1 MKHRRTVKLLLGL
14 LAAPCMS
21 LAVAA
26 PQNSSTSQVTASSTQ
41 GQDTNGAITSIL
53 MHRSGCFGFCPIY
66 EVEVTEQG
74 AVTFS
79 GHRFVEKI
87 GKHHGKVTPS
97 QFQQLAALVKQIGFF
112 KLQDRYRYEQDG
124 CATWATDNPTVD
136 IIVTRG
142 TQKKHVSYYYGCGG
156 LPIAKQIVALSEAI
170 DKVTGTSAWIGN
182 GGMPAPPPNSSV
194 KRTQTR

>member
-1 MKHRRTVKLLLGL
+1 MKHRRIMSFLLGF
-14 LAAPCMS
+14 
-21 LAVAA
+21 LAVPYTSSALATPPAA
-26 PQNSSTSQVTASSTQ
+26 STSQVPTSSAQ
-41 GQDTNGAITSIL
+41 GESANGAITSIL

-79 GHRFVEKI
+79 GHRFVEKT
-87 GKHHGKVTPS
+87 GKHQGKVTPS
-97 QFQQLAALVKQIGFF
+97 QFKQLAVLVKQIRFF

-136 IIVTRG
+136 IIVTRDS
-142 TQKKHVSYYYGCGG
+142 QKKHVSYYYGCGG
-156 LPIAKQIVALSEAI
+156 LPVAKQIVALSEAI
-170 DKVTGTSAWIGN
+170 DKITGTSAWIGN

-194 KRTQTR
+194 KRTKTR

>member
-1 MKHRRTVKLLLGL
+1 MKHRRITSLLFALFAASCVSL
-14 LAAPCMS
+14 VLAAPP
-21 LAVAA
+21 VA
-26 PQNSSTSQVTASSTQ
+26 QVPASSTQ
-41 GQDTNGAITSIL
+41 DQDVNSAITSIL

-79 GHRFVEKI
+79 GHRFVEKA
-87 GKHHGKVTPS
+87 GKHHGKVTPG
-97 QFQQLAALVKQIGFF
+97 QFQQLAAIVEQIGFF
-112 KLQDRYRYEQDG
+112 KLRDRYRYEQDG

-142 TQKKHVSYYYGCGG
+142 SEKKHVSYYYGCGG
-156 LPIAKQIVALSEAI
+156 LSVAKEIVALSEAI
-170 DKVTGTSAWIGN
+170 DKITGTSAWIGN

>member
-1 MKHRRTVKLLLGL
+1 MKHRRITSILFGL

-21 LAVAA
+21 LALAA
-26 PQNSSTSQVTASSTQ
+26 PPAAGTAQVPASSAQ
-41 GQDTNGAITSIL
+41 SQDINGAITSIL

-79 GHRFVEKI
+79 GHRFVEKT

-97 QFQQLAALVKQIGFF
+97 QFQQLAALVKQVGFF
-112 KLQDRYRYEQDG
+112 RLQDRYRYEQDG
-124 CATWATDNPTVD
+124 CTTWATDNPTVD

-142 TQKKHVSYYYGCGG
+142 SKKKHVSYYYGCKG
-156 LPIAKQIVALSEAI
+156 PSVAKQIVALSEAI
-170 DKVTGTSAWIGN
+170 DKITGTSAWIGN
-182 GGMPAPPPNSSV
+182 GGIPAPPPNSSV

>member
-1 MKHRRTVKLLLGL
+1 
-14 LAAPCMS
+14 
-21 LAVAA
+21 
-26 PQNSSTSQVTASSTQ
+26 
-41 GQDTNGAITSIL
+41 

-79 GHRFVEKI
+79 GHRFVDKM

-97 QFQQLAALVKQIGFF
+97 QFQQLAALVTRIGFF
-112 KLQDRYRYEQDG
+112 KLQDRYRYKQDG

-136 IIVTRG
+136 IIVTQG
-142 TQKKHVSYYYGCGG
+142 SKKKHVSYYYGCGG
-156 LPIAKQIVALSEAI
+156 LSVAKQIVALSEAI
-170 DKVTGTSAWIGN
+170 DKVTGTSVWIGN

-194 KRTQTR
+194 KRTRTR